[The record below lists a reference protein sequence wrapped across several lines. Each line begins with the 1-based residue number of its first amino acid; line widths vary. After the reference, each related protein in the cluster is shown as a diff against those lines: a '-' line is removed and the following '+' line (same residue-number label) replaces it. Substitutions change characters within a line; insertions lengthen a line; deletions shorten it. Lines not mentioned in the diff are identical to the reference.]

1 MTTTTYT
8 INVINNSP
16 DPQTFYIFQQ
26 PAIYSEGSKVY
37 SNSIFSMPL
46 STQMQLS
53 LTLPAQYYAGAQPQL
68 EPVKLGQANLTP
80 NASVPID
87 LCSTG
92 NESDTTTMSVA
103 DGLTLS
109 DAANGEGLE
118 EGAFRIF
125 TPIFNPSPA
134 FSYNAGPA
142 LNVAGKIVLSSFVT
156 ASPDQIIDVQPVV
169 KFYVS
174 TGNYSAT
181 TVIDFEVEST
191 RAALCDAT
199 AGQTT
204 FNVTYNAD
212 GKWTVSGD

>member
-1 MTTTTYT
+1 MPTTYT
-8 INVINNSP
+8 IKVINNSP
-16 DPQTFYIFQQ
+16 NPQTFYIFQQ

-53 LTLPAQYYAGAQPQL
+53 LSLPAQYYAGVQPQL

-125 TPIFNPSPA
+125 TPVFTPSSA

-142 LNVAGKIVLSSFVT
+142 LNVGGKIILSSFVT
-156 ASPDQIIDVQPVV
+156 VSPDQIIDVQPVV
-169 KFYVS
+169 RFYVS

-181 TVIDFEVEST
+181 TVIDFETESA
-191 RAALCDAT
+191 RAALCDGT
-199 AGQTT
+199 GGQTNFT
-204 FNVTYNAD
+204 ATYNAN
-212 GKWTVSGD
+212 GIWTVSDT

>member
-1 MTTTTYT
+1 MAVTYT
-8 INVINNSP
+8 IHVINNSP

-26 PAIYSEGSKVY
+26 PAVYSEGSKVY
-37 SNSIFSMPL
+37 SNSMFSMPL
-46 STQMQLS
+46 STQMELT
-53 LTLPAQYYAGAQPQL
+53 LTLPAQYYAGVQPQL

-80 NASVPID
+80 FAEVPID

-103 DGLTLS
+103 EGLALS

-125 TPIFNPSPA
+125 TPVFTPSSA

-142 LNVAGKIVLSSFVT
+142 MNVGGKIILSSFVT
-156 ASPDQIIDVQPVV
+156 VSPDQMIDVQPIL

-174 TGNYSAT
+174 TGHYSAT
-181 TVIDFEVEST
+181 TVIDFEVESS
-191 RAALCDAT
+191 RAALCDGT
-199 AGQTT
+199 TGQET
-204 FNVTYNAD
+204 FSVTYNPN
-212 GKWTVSGD
+212 GIWTVSDT